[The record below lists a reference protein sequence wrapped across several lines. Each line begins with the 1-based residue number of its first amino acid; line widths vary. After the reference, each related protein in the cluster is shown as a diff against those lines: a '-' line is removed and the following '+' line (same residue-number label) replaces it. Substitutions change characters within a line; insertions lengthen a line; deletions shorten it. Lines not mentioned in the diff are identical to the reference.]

1 MTDYV
6 VGVGQPHVARSM
18 AGRMLPRGNLLME
31 YVPNVDHRQNINQ
44 LVIKIAVTDGT
55 WLPL

>member
-1 MTDYV
+1 M